1 MIFSLAFIIS
11 LLFVVFAIPS
21 IIAVSFRKRL
31 FDDPSESRKV
41 HDRVVPNFGGVA
53 IFTALLFSC
62 SLLIPSYLLPEV
74 NVLMSAGLILF
85 MTGLKDDVVGL
96 SPAIKFLAQL
106 VSALITVVVANI
118 RIENMH
124 GMFGAHELPYVGSV
138 ILTVFFIVGIVNAF
152 NLIDGIDGL
161 AGTLGVIFSLIF
173 AFLFFKAG
181 VLGWSYISLALTG
194 ALIGFLFFNVTP
206 AQIFMGDSGS
216 LLLGF
221 VAALLSLK
229 FLQVSSTD
237 IVMFGPF
244 YITSGAGL
252 VIAILIIPIFDTLRV
267 LILRIL
273 KNTSP
278 FRADNNHLHHRL
290 LFLGLS
296 HVQATLVLAVVNILF
311 IAMALSLQQLGNTQ
325 LIGLVIVSILT
336 LNGML
341 SLYIEHYK
349 KSALSSST
357 NTIATKGRD
366 NRDELAPGKANF
378 GEEVLKKISKN

>member
-1 MIFSLAFIIS
+1 MIFSLTFIIS

-53 IFTALLFSC
+53 IFTAMLFSC
-62 SLLIPSYLLPEV
+62 SLLIPSYLL
-74 NVLMSAGLILF
+74 

-181 VLGWSYISLALTG
+181 VMGWSYIALSLTG

-252 VIAILIIPIFDTLRV
+252 VIAVLIIPIFDTLRV

-296 HVQATLVLAVVNILF
+296 HVQATLVLAVANVLF
-311 IAMALSLQQLGNTQ
+311 VVMALSLQQLGNTQ
-325 LIGLVIVSILT
+325 LIGLIVVSILM
-336 LNGML
+336 LNGAL

-349 KSALSSST
+349 KTALLSSTTFASKT
-357 NTIATKGRD
+357 RD
-366 NRDELAPGKANF
+366 DRDELASGKANF